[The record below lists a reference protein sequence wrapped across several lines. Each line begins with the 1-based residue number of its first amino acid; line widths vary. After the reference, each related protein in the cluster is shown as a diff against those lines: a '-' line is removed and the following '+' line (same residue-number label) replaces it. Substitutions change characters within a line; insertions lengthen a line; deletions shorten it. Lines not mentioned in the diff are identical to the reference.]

1 MHKHTLYLLR
11 HGKLKQQQVLAGH
24 TDFVLSDEGQQQL
37 IDAVSILPKIDF
49 IYSSSLKRCAG
60 FAKAYSEKNNIP
72 LHVTDTLKEMN
83 FGDWDGKEFDALWQE
98 SQDQITNINRV
109 KKIHIG
115 DFWEDPWKSP
125 PPNGETMVQ
134 FTQRIDNWWQAFL
147 MKQNTFN
154 NDNINMNNNLLITHA
169 GVIKHLLLRVVGLD
183 VKKPDVLQVFDIP
196 YAGIIRVDIT
206 YGESG
211 KYWSKIVF

>member
-1 MHKHTLYLLR
+1 
-11 HGKLKQQQVLAGH
+11 
-24 TDFVLSDEGQQQL
+24 
-37 IDAVSILPKIDF
+37 
-49 IYSSSLKRCAG
+49 
-60 FAKAYSEKNNIP
+60 
-72 LHVTDTLKEMN
+72 
-83 FGDWDGKEFDALWQE
+83 
-98 SQDQITNINRV
+98 
-109 KKIHIG
+109 
-115 DFWEDPWKSP
+115 
-125 PPNGETMVQ
+125 MVQ

-206 YGESG
+206 YDESG